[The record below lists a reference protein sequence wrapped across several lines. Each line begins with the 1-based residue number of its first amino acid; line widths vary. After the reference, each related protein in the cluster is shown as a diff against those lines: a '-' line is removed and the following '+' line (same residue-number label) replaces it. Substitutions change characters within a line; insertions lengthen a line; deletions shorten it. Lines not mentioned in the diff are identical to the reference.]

1 MPKYYFITF
10 LSSFIL
16 VFLLTSLAR
25 RMAFR
30 FDILDHPRAPVKVHR
45 EPVPYLGGVAIF
57 LAFLIPVIA
66 GFFLLNIPDGGK
78 KELTGILLGGI
89 LIVALGLA
97 DDLKGLSAKTK
108 LFVETI
114 AAILLV
120 TFGVRLKFLPVLP
133 SIPLTIL
140 WVVGITNA
148 FNIIDIMDGLSSGV
162 AFIVSLSLMAIALPG
177 NQAFVILACAALAGA
192 CLGFLRYNFF
202 PAKIY
207 MGDAGSL
214 FLGFVMAALAIG
226 TSYTAVN
233 RIALFAPILI
243 LGIPIYDTFLVTI
256 LRTKKGRSILRASND
271 HFALRLVALGL
282 SRKKT
287 VLIVYVVSILLAI
300 AGVVVTLVEIRWAI
314 FIYCLVI
321 LISFLVGH
329 RLAQIE
335 MREETLKK

>member
-1 MPKYYFITF
+1 MEKYYFIAFFTS
-10 LSSFIL
+10 LVL
-16 VFLLTSLAR
+16 VFLLTPLAR

-30 FDILDHPRAPVKVHR
+30 FDILDHPRAPVKIHK

-57 LAFLIPVIA
+57 LAFLVPVIA
-66 GFFLLNIPDGGK
+66 GFFLFNIPEEGK
-78 KELTGILLGGI
+78 KELSGILLGGI
-89 LIVALGLA
+89 LIVALGLG
-97 DDLKGLSAKTK
+97 DDLEGFSAKTK

-114 AAILLV
+114 AAIILIA
-120 TFGVRLKFLPVLP
+120 FGVRLKFLPFWP

-162 AFIVSLSLMAIALPG
+162 AFVASLALIAIALPG
-177 NQAFVILACAALAGA
+177 EQAFVILACAALAGA

-214 FLGFVMAALAIG
+214 FLGFTLSSLAIG

-233 RIALFAPILI
+233 KIALFAPILI
-243 LGIPIYDTFLVTI
+243 LGIPIYDTFLVTA

-271 HFALRLVALGL
+271 HFALRLVTFGL

-287 VLIVYVVSILLAI
+287 VLVVYLISILLAI
-300 AGVVVTLVEIRWAI
+300 AGIVVTLVKIRWAI

-335 MREETLKK
+335 VSEFR

>member
-1 MPKYYFITF
+1 MLKYYFIAF
-10 LSSFIL
+10 FSSLIL
-16 VFLLTSLAR
+16 VFLLTPLAR

-30 FDILDHPRAPVKVHR
+30 FDILDHPRAPVKVHK

-57 LAFLIPVIA
+57 LAFLVPVIA
-66 GFFLLNIPDGGK
+66 GLFFLNIPEEGR
-78 KELTGILLGGI
+78 EQLLGILLGGTI
-89 LIVALGLA
+89 IIALGLA

-114 AAILLV
+114 AAILLIA
-120 TFGVRLKFLPVLP
+120 FGVRLKFLPVLP

-162 AFIVSLSLMAIALPG
+162 AFIAALALIAIALPG
-177 NQAFVILACAALAGA
+177 EQAFVILACVALAGA
-192 CLGFLRYNFF
+192 CLGFLRHNLF

-214 FLGFVMAALAIG
+214 FLGFTMAAIAIG

-243 LGIPIYDTFLVTI
+243 LGIPIYDTFLVTA

-287 VLIVYVVSILLAI
+287 VLIIYLISILLAVT
-300 AGVVVTLVEIRWAI
+300 GVLVTLVEIRWAI
-314 FIYCLVI
+314 SIYCLVI
-321 LISFLVGH
+321 LLSFLIGH

-335 MREETLKK
+335 MREETHG

>member
-1 MPKYYFITF
+1 MLEYYLIAF
-10 LSSFIL
+10 LSSL
-16 VFLLTSLAR
+16 VLVLLSTPLAK

-30 FDILDHPRAPVKVHR
+30 FDILDHPRAPVKVHK
-45 EPVPYLGGVAIF
+45 EPVPYLGGVAIY
-57 LAFLIPVIA
+57 LAFLIPVIV
-66 GFFLLNIPDGGK
+66 GFFLLDIP
-78 KELTGILLGGI
+78 KEGREQLLGILLGGVI
-89 LIVALGLA
+89 IIALGLA
-97 DDLKGLSAKTK
+97 DDLQGLSAKTK
-108 LFVETI
+108 LSIESL
-114 AAILLV
+114 AAIVLIM
-120 TFGVRLKFLPVLP
+120 FGVRLKFLLFWP

-148 FNIIDIMDGLSSGV
+148 FNIIDIMDGLASGV
-162 AFIVSLSLMAIALPG
+162 TFIASLALIAIALPG
-177 NQAFVILACAALAGA
+177 DQAFVILASCALAGA
-192 CLGFLRYNFF
+192 SLGFLRYNFF

-214 FLGFVMAALAIG
+214 FLGFTMASLAIG

-243 LGIPIYDTFLVTI
+243 LGIPIYDTFLVTA
-256 LRTKKGRSILRASND
+256 LRTKRGRSILRASND

-287 VLIVYVVSILLAI
+287 VLIVYLISILLAI
-300 AGVVVTLVEIRWAI
+300 AGVIVTLVEIRWAI

-321 LISFLVGH
+321 LFSFLVGH

-335 MREETLKK
+335 MREEIHG

>member
-1 MPKYYFITF
+1 MWQYYFITF
-10 LSSFIL
+10 FSSL
-16 VFLLTSLAR
+16 VLVLLLTPLAKR
-25 RMAFR
+25 VAFR
-30 FDILDHPRAPVKVHR
+30 FDILDHPRAPVKIHK
-45 EPVPYLGGVAIF
+45 EPIPYLGGVAIF
-57 LAFLIPVIA
+57 LAFVIPVIV
-66 GFFLLNIPDGGK
+66 GFFLFNIPEEGK
-78 KELTGILLGGI
+78 KELSGILLGGI
-89 LIVALGLA
+89 LIVALGLG
-97 DDLKGLSAKTK
+97 DDLEGFSAKTK

-114 AAILLV
+114 AAILLIA
-120 TFGVRLKFLPVLP
+120 FGVRLKFLPFWP
-133 SIPLTIL
+133 SVPLTIL

-162 AFIVSLSLMAIALPG
+162 AFIASLALIAIALPG
-177 NQAFVILACAALAGA
+177 EQAFVILACVALAGA
-192 CLGFLRYNFF
+192 CLGFLRHNLF

-214 FLGFVMAALAIG
+214 FLGFTMAALAIG

-243 LGIPIYDTFLVTI
+243 LGIPIYDTFLVTA

-314 FIYCLVI
+314 FIYCLIV

-329 RLAQIE
+329 RLARIE
-335 MREETLKK
+335 MREEIHG

>member
-1 MPKYYFITF
+1 MGQYCF
-10 LSSFIL
+10 LIFFFSL
-16 VFLLTSLAR
+16 VLVLLLTPLAR
-25 RMAFR
+25 RVAFR
-30 FDILDHPRAPVKVHR
+30 FDILDHPRAPVKVHK

-57 LAFLIPVIA
+57 LAFLVPVIA
-66 GFFLLNIPDGGK
+66 GFFLLNIPAEGK
-78 KELTGILLGGI
+78 TQLLGILLGGTI
-89 LIVALGLA
+89 IIALGLA
-97 DDLKGLSAKTK
+97 DDLQGLSAKTK
-108 LFVETI
+108 LFVESL
-114 AAILLV
+114 AAVVLIM
-120 TFGVRLKFLPVLP
+120 FGVRLKFLPFWP

-162 AFIVSLSLMAIALPG
+162 VFIASLALIAIALPG
-177 NQAFVILACAALAGA
+177 EQAFVILACAASAGA

-214 FLGFVMAALAIG
+214 FLGFIMAALAIG

-243 LGIPIYDTFLVTI
+243 LGIPIYDTFLVTA

-287 VLIVYVVSILLAI
+287 VLIVYALSILLAVV
-300 AGVVVTLVEIRWAI
+300 GVIVTRVEIRWAI

-321 LISFLVGH
+321 LLSFLVGH
-329 RLAQIE
+329 RLARIE
-335 MREETLKK
+335 MKEEIHD

>member
-1 MPKYYFITF
+1 MEKYYFITF
-10 LSSFIL
+10 FSSL
-16 VFLLTSLAR
+16 VLVLLLTPLAR
-25 RMAFR
+25 KMAFR
-30 FDILDHPRAPVKVHR
+30 FDILDHPRAPVKIHR
-45 EPVPYLGGVAIF
+45 EPVPYLGGVVIF
-57 LAFLIPVIA
+57 LAFLVPVIA
-66 GFFLLNIPDGGK
+66 GFFLFNIPEEGK

-114 AAILLV
+114 AAIILIA
-120 TFGVRLKFLPVLP
+120 FDVRLKFLAFWP
-133 SIPLTIL
+133 SCFLTIL

-148 FNIIDIMDGLSSGV
+148 FNIIDIMDGLSGGV
-162 AFIVSLSLMAIALPG
+162 AFIASLALIAIALPG
-177 NQAFVILACAALAGA
+177 EQAFVILACAALAGA

-214 FLGFVMAALAIG
+214 FLGFIMAALAIG

-243 LGIPIYDTFLVTI
+243 LGIPIYDTFLVTV

-271 HFALRLVALGL
+271 HLALRLLTFGL

-287 VLIVYVVSILLAI
+287 VLVVYLISILLAI
-300 AGVVVTLVEIRWAI
+300 AGIVVPLVKIRWAI

-329 RLAQIE
+329 RLARIE
-335 MREETLKK
+335 MREEIHG